1 MAINPGVHA
10 RALHFPVMHKRDIE
24 LLIEFHYWATK
35 KILDKAAKLSD
46 GQFVAP
52 QPAGF
57 SAGSLRGTLVHAM
70 GAEWAWR
77 MRLQQG
83 VSPTAFPSEREFPNL
98 SALILR
104 WATEEDRLRAYVA
117 GLSDESLDETVTY
130 KSLAGQE
137 RANTVGH
144 SLLQVILHGQQ
155 HRAECAAMLTDFGQS
170 PGNIDFLYYLI
181 EKNIA

>member
-1 MAINPGVHA
+1 
-10 RALHFPVMHKRDIE
+10 MHKRDLE
-24 LLIEFHYWATK
+24 LLIEFHFWATK

-46 GQFVAP
+46 EQFVAP

-70 GAEWAWR
+70 SAEWAWR
-77 MRLQQG
+77 MRLQNG
-83 VSPTAFPSEREFPNL
+83 VSPSAFSSEREFPNL

-117 GLSDESLDETVTY
+117 GLTDGDLDESVTY
-130 KSLAGQE
+130 KNLAGVE
-137 RANTVGH
+137 SSRSIGH
-144 SLLQVILHGQQ
+144 ALMQVILHGQQ
-155 HRAECAAMLTDFGQS
+155 HRAECAAMLTNFDQS

>member
-1 MAINPGVHA
+1 
-10 RALHFPVMHKRDIE
+10 MHKRDIE
-24 LLIEFHYWATK
+24 LLIEWNFWATK

-46 GQFVAP
+46 AQFTAP

-57 SAGSLRGTLVHAM
+57 SAGSLRATLVHAM

-77 MRLQQG
+77 MRLQNG
-83 VSPTAFPSEREFPNL
+83 VSPSAFPSEREFPNL

-117 GLSDESLDETVTY
+117 GLSDEDLDKKVSY
-130 KSLAGQE
+130 KNLAGVESE
-137 RANTVGH
+137 RAIGH
-144 SLLQVILHGQQ
+144 ALMQVILHGQQ
-155 HRAECAAMLTDFGQS
+155 HRAEGAAMLTNFEQS
-170 PGNIDFLYYLI
+170 PGNLDFLYYLI

>member
-1 MAINPGVHA
+1 
-10 RALHFPVMHKRDIE
+10 MHKRDIE
-24 LLIEFHYWATK
+24 LLIEFHFWATK

-46 GQFVAP
+46 AQFIAP

-77 MRLQQG
+77 MRLQNG
-83 VSPTAFPSEREFPNL
+83 VSPAALMSEREFPNL

-104 WATEEDRLRAYVA
+104 WATEEERLRAYVA
-117 GLSDESLDETVTY
+117 GLNDDDLDKTLTY
-130 KSLAGQE
+130 KNLAGVE
-137 RANTVGH
+137 NARKVSHA
-144 SLLQVILHGQQ
+144 LLQVLFHGQQ

-170 PGNIDFLYYLI
+170 PGNIDFLYYLM

>member
-1 MAINPGVHA
+1 MN
-10 RALHFPVMHKRDIE
+10 KRDIE
-24 LLIEFHYWATK
+24 LLIEFNFWATK

-46 GQFVAP
+46 AQFLAP

-57 SAGSLRGTLVHAM
+57 SAGSLRATLVHAL

-77 MRLQQG
+77 MRLQNG
-83 VSPTAFPSEREFPNL
+83 VSPTAFPSEREFANL

-104 WATEEDRLRAYVA
+104 WATEEDRLRAFVA
-117 GLSDESLDETVTY
+117 GLSDDDLDKTVTY
-130 KSLAGQE
+130 KNLAGVE
-137 RANTVGH
+137 NARNISHAF
-144 SLLQVILHGQQ
+144 LQVVLHGQQ

-181 EKNIA
+181 EKNVA